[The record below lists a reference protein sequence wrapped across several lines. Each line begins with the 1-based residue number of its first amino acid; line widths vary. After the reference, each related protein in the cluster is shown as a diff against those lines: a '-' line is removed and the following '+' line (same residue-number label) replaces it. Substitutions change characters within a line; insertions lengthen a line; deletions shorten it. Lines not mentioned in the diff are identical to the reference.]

1 VLKAG
6 IFDIDGLLIDSE
18 PFWRQA
24 HVEAVA
30 AHGGSITEDDV
41 RAMAGRRTDEVVNH
55 WRENH
60 GMAHVPTDKLE
71 NAIVEQVKANVRKH
85 GKALPGAYTLLQKFR
100 DRKIP
105 VALASSSAQD
115 IIDTVIETLGLTPY
129 IQFSR
134 SAKME
139 KQGKP
144 HPVLFLN
151 TAKLLG
157 VDPTDCVVFEDALS
171 GIKAAKAGGMKCVTV
186 PEEVN
191 FGNAEFHELADM
203 VKESLEDVTWKD
215 ITGLWAVE

>member
-1 VLKAG
+1 
-6 IFDIDGLLIDSE
+6 
-18 PFWRQA
+18 
-24 HVEAVA
+24 
-30 AHGGSITEDDV
+30 
-41 RAMAGRRTDEVVNH
+41 
-55 WRENH
+55 
-60 GMAHVPTDKLE
+60 
-71 NAIVEQVKANVRKH
+71 
-85 GKALPGAYTLLQKFR
+85 
-100 DRKIP
+100 
-105 VALASSSAQD
+105 
-115 IIDTVIETLGLTPY
+115 
-129 IQFSR
+129 
-134 SAKME
+134 ME